1 MVLTILL
8 AAPIASPQDQQEA
21 TKGQFGSHS
30 GCVLLIA
37 SPAKPSESKK
47 RKALPSPSRR
57 STRLRRQKSAKTESA
72 AEVTND
78 QEAAET
84 NDQEAAETNNQQAE
98 SSQQAEQRRQAE
110 ESRQESRQANED
122 QQADEIDEGELTDLE
137 GLQTALDRFD
147 EHWAS
152 GNDSFSTPAITTVKA

>member
-84 NDQEAAETNNQQAE
+84 NNQQAESSQQAEQSRQAE

-147 EHWAS
+147 EH
-152 GNDSFSTPAITTVKA
+152 

>member
-84 NDQEAAETNNQQAE
+84 NNQQAE

-147 EHWAS
+147 EH
-152 GNDSFSTPAITTVKA
+152 

>member
-21 TKGQFGSHS
+21 AKGQFGSHS

-84 NDQEAAETNNQQAE
+84 NNQQAE
-98 SSQQAEQRRQAE
+98 GSRQAE
-110 ESRQESRQANED
+110 ESQQANED
-122 QQADEIDEGELTDLE
+122 QQADEIDQDNELTDLE
-137 GLQTALDRFD
+137 ELQAVLDGLD
-147 EHWAS
+147 EH
-152 GNDSFSTPAITTVKA
+152 